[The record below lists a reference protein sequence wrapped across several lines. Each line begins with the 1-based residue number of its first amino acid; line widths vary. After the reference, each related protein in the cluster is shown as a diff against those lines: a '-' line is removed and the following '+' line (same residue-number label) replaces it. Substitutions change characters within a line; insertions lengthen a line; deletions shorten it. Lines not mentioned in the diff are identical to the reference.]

1 MQMQSL
7 LTALAALVIV
17 LTLLQAFAGTDLAQ
31 RAGKA
36 RTLLGWAAV
45 SIGGILL
52 LRGSFAAALGVLGFG
67 AFALMQ
73 RSGSFSG
80 LGLPWFA
87 LSLFAKSERHLTPH
101 LDVMAAKDGGRLTG
115 KIVAGF
121 FKGRRIET
129 LKPVELA
136 HLWSDCRVGDAQS
149 AQLVATHLDLLHPR
163 WRDHLAG
170 ASGGSAA
177 PPTAATM
184 TVDQALDILG
194 LQVGASEGDVRRAH
208 KDLMLKLHPDR
219 GGSHTLATTVNA
231 AKDVLLAG
239 KRG

>member
-1 MQMQSL
+1 MQTL
-7 LTALAALVIV
+7 ITALAAVVII

-36 RTLLGWAAV
+36 RTGLGWAAV
-45 SIGGILL
+45 VLGGILL
-52 LRGSFAAALGVLGFG
+52 LRGSFALAFSLLGFG

-73 RSGSFSG
+73 RSGSFAG

-87 LSLFAKSERHLTPH
+87 LSLFAKGERHLTPH
-101 LDVMAAKDGGRLTG
+101 LDVIAAKDSGRLTG
-115 KIVAGF
+115 KIIAGF

-136 HLWSDCRVGDAQS
+136 HLWSDCRVGDARS
-149 AQLVATHLDLLHPR
+149 AQLVATHLDHVHPP
-163 WRDHLAG
+163 WRAHLGG
-170 ASGGSAA
+170 ATSGGAA
-177 PPTAATM
+177 PPTASTM
-184 TVDQALDILG
+184 TVEQALDILG
-194 LQVGASEGDVRRAH
+194 LTAGASEADVRRAH

-239 KRG
+239 RKA